1 MLKTILIR
9 ILCFAV
15 CIISVVEYKNKIAY
29 ADISGNVLLEIKKP
43 KDYELEEEYNA
54 NRCWYGTIQFAEHKS
69 SFFGKDYKIGL
80 LDKTGKVLL
89 PAEFDYIEVINI
101 NGDAKEAIVEKN
113 GHYGVVQIM

>member
-29 ADISGNVLLEIKKP
+29 ADTSGNVLFEIKKP
-43 KDYELEEEYNA
+43 KDYELKEEYSA